1 MQRDSKPYTYLEA
14 GFNGFLRR
22 SINTRA
28 TAGTLRDMSRTST
41 PPTQL
46 NFDNMQVSGSLGDT
60 LEIGRILLN
69 GADGQI
75 DLRADATDD
84 VVVRIG
90 ELNG

>member
-1 MQRDSKPYTYLEA
+1 MQRNNKPYTYAEA

-22 SINTRA
+22 SIGSKA
-28 TAGTLRDMSRTST
+28 TTGSLREMSRTT
-41 PPTQL
+41 APPTQL

-75 DLRADATDD
+75 DLRADASDD

>member
-1 MQRDSKPYTYLEA
+1 MQRDNKPYTYVEA

-22 SINTRA
+22 SIGSKA
-28 TAGTLRDMSRTST
+28 TTGTLREMSRTT
-41 PPTQL
+41 APPTQL